1 MNGEPLPAMHG
12 YPLRLL
18 VPGWYGM
25 NSIKWLVGIKVIDHK
40 FDGFYQT
47 ERYMVMNGPGADSFY
62 TYLNEMRVKSIITNP
77 MPGRSWR
84 WAHTGSRPPGRARRK
99 SFASRSARIAGR
111 LGRRPNSRQDQL
123 LLVSLNSAGSHHG
136 RATIP

>member
-1 MNGEPLPAMHG
+1 MRATPGQGASSGYAAGYEMNGEPLPAMHG

-47 ERYMVMNGPGADSFY
+47 ERYMVMNGP
-62 TYLNEMRVKSIITNP
+62 ERIPSI
-77 MPGRSWR
+77 
-84 WAHTGSRPPGRARRK
+84 
-99 SFASRSARIAGR
+99 RI
-111 LGRRPNSRQDQL
+111 
-123 LLVSLNSAGSHHG
+123 
-136 RATIP
+136 